1 VCTTR
6 DRVSELRCRTHPVSQ
21 LSSAITHAD
30 PRCQWGCVILN
41 RTLANL
47 IRDERVPLG
56 TALKRTYTAPDELRT
71 ALTKVQEV
79 VTGDRDSA
87 AFEAQLATTGY
98 VVDSL
103 QAGLYYGLTAE
114 SAETAIVQAV
124 NNSGGDTDTV
134 GAIAGAVAGA
144 RFGSTDIP
152 DRWTE
157 EIEEAGRLKR
167 LAQRL
172 LTIRMQ
178 IPGRGYT
185 TMDDGL
191 SFSRNA
197 PSRDLRTFPLV
208 NFRRRPLDTVLIPR
222 HIALSELRTM
232 S

>member
-1 VCTTR
+1 
-6 DRVSELRCRTHPVSQ
+6 
-21 LSSAITHAD
+21 
-30 PRCQWGCVILN
+30 
-41 RTLANL
+41 
-47 IRDERVPLG
+47 
-56 TALKRTYTAPDELRT
+56 
-71 ALTKVQEV
+71 VQEV

-124 NNSGGDTDTV
+124 NSGGDTDTV

-185 TMDDGL
+185 TMDDG
-191 SFSRNA
+191 
-197 PSRDLRTFPLV
+197 TLV
-208 NFRRRPLDTVLIPR
+208 FKGTHHRGTCVHFR
-222 HIALSELRTM
+222 S
-232 S
+232 

>member
-1 VCTTR
+1 MPT
-6 DRVSELRCRTHPVSQ
+6 
-21 LSSAITHAD
+21 
-30 PRCQWGCVILN
+30 RCQWGCVILN

-56 TALKRTYTAPDELRT
+56 TALKRDLYGSRRT
-71 ALTKVQEV
+71 SKRHSRRCREV

-124 NNSGGDTDTV
+124 NSGGDTDTV

-144 RFGSTDIP
+144 RFRSTDIP

-167 LAQRL
+167 LAHS
-172 LTIRMQ
+172 
-178 IPGRGYT
+178 
-185 TMDDGL
+185 DC
-191 SFSRNA
+191 
-197 PSRDLRTFPLV
+197 
-208 NFRRRPLDTVLIPR
+208 
-222 HIALSELRTM
+222 
-232 S
+232 

>member
-1 VCTTR
+1 MRCAPHAIAFRNFDAELTR
-6 DRVSELRCRTHPVSQ
+6 VSQ

-124 NNSGGDTDTV
+124 NSGGDTDTV

-172 LTIRMQ
+172 LTIGCR
-178 IPGRGYT
+178 
-185 TMDDGL
+185 
-191 SFSRNA
+191 
-197 PSRDLRTFPLV
+197 FPAGIH
-208 NFRRRPLDTVLIPR
+208 DYG
-222 HIALSELRTM
+222 
-232 S
+232 